1 MGLFDHLFKTKTPTG
16 GEKVGEHAPEGN
28 AAKPIEAAP
37 KTPVPQK
44 EKADP
49 SAFLHPKSFVP
60 RGAPSVTPAPRPTV
74 SAVTSKPAERRPVV
88 SGPPPAAD
96 EIVLTLGDVLSRIPA
111 PYLKSG
117 THDAKRELRFKIN
130 DLSSDI
136 ARGRAAVPLS
146 RIAQL
151 VPDIFTKE
159 IGREEETEIRLPLQK
174 LVEQI
179 GLLRSR
185 PKASVAEK
193 IARSVSAVELPPG
206 TKPIVPIE
214 VKKEPLS
221 AASTGP
227 VPAAKT
233 AVLEP
238 LTPAATLP
246 PQTPP
251 IILSEPVLAPKTVEL
266 KATAEPNSA
275 AASVILGPPPT
286 GETPAAAAASNA
298 SVAPAPSVSPVVP
311 VPPMAAAPVSAAT
324 VPPASE
330 TAAPLQVPAP
340 VPPVVEVPA
349 PAPIPAPAAVALV
362 PETPVLEAEFA
373 AESVKLQSALEPEAI
388 EPISLVPPAEPAA
401 PQKIVIDWGTGL
413 SSKEEE
419 NKQPEEALIHDVV
432 AEAKRIQAAA
442 AAAAAEAVPASP
454 ALAPATASEESKL
467 AAVDSP
473 DLEAGEEKIHLS
485 LAAILRQ
492 CPREILVGEMP
503 QVDDSVRITLPF
515 APIDR
520 QLVKGHVEV
529 SALRFIIALPEVYR
543 KFFVAKVGMKVP
555 IPLEEVF
562 QNLPAPKQ
570 ELTPQPP
577 TPPPVVLAPA
587 VPTPAPEIAPAAEN
601 PVHLSKG
608 ATPVIEP
615 VVAEPAVDEVK
626 STEPVSTPVEP
637 PSLPVFAPVDVSRS
651 KAPAAT
657 EGAERVL
664 PASAEPIELSTKL
677 PHPVIPPIF
686 DMPEAAIV
694 EKLAQPPLETAAGVV
709 EPPIPSISVAA
720 SATEAAQGAPSG
732 FVPPWLSV
740 EPAPVAAQEAPQ
752 EETPAAPIVPPEEIP
767 AAPVIAVNEVPPIS
781 FAPIAQEAPADGGA
795 TEAVPPTEPITSSEV
810 NAAPSEDA
818 PLLKLQR
825 PFFRPHFVPP
835 PIFGFAPPPASPEP
849 EPVVSKPEPPSVLAG
864 LTEAAARETATEP
877 ASEATSPVAETPI
890 SEVRAEASVIF
901 EPITPRDEAPPVSA
915 PQVDVAL
922 EPAVAVVASAEP
934 IEVTSASASES
945 EPTVEMIALA
955 GEHEAPDIAHFSD
968 EPIPFADLAET
979 YAHETTYAPDLA
991 EAFHADLPTPEPA
1004 HPTTPVRAESAPAV
1018 ETPVEATKVEEAEG
1032 HRAVPIVEGLA
1043 TAAVAATIAEHVP
1056 LDFREVVAPAEE
1068 PGAIEEATASVETPA
1083 SEAEAKAEEPQ
1094 PAAALVEEVEAPETA
1109 EESKDSAVVEEPV
1122 ALDAVVEPTA
1132 VESSAEAATSAAK
1145 KVEKAPAAPVQD
1157 SETPAETPVSQPPA
1171 TFAPEPP
1178 AAVAPPPPHPLFPLP
1193 KVHLEPAHVEVL
1205 PPPSLPLRRFD
1216 QDAVQALFMTEET
1229 LDLPKISRL
1238 AAALPGV
1245 YACVIATRDQA
1256 CTGGNLPEGFD
1267 LAALLG
1273 LAPRVGEA
1281 AGRMPIGQ
1289 LKHFTLYGDAY
1300 SVSFFERNGLSLCAV
1315 HRPRSFVPGVREKLV
1330 ALADELSR

>member
-1 MGLFDHLFKTKTPTG
+1 MGLFDHLFKTKAPTG

-28 AAKPIEAAP
+28 AAKPVEAAP

-60 RGAPSVTPAPRPTV
+60 RGAPSLTPAPRPTA
-74 SAVTSKPAERRPVV
+74 SAVTSKPAERRSVV
-88 SGPPPAAD
+88 SGLPPAAD

-111 PYLKSG
+111 PYLKLG
-117 THDAKRELRFKIN
+117 NHDAKRELRFKIN

-159 IGREEETEIRLPLQK
+159 IGREEDTEIRLPLQK

-185 PKASVAEK
+185 PKTSVVEK
-193 IARSVSAVELPPG
+193 IARSVSAVEFPPG

-221 AASTGP
+221 APSAGP

-238 LTPAATLP
+238 LTPAAALP

-286 GETPAAAAASNA
+286 VEAPAAAASAA
-298 SVAPAPSVSPVVP
+298 PAAPALSVAPVVP
-311 VPPMAAAPVSAAT
+311 VPPVE
-324 VPPASE
+324 PASN
-330 TAAPLQVPAP
+330 TAAPAPPAAETPAP
-340 VPPVVEVPA
+340 VPTPAPVAEVPA
-349 PAPIPAPAAVALV
+349 PTSVPAAVAPV
-362 PETPVLEAEFA
+362 PDPPALEAELA
-373 AESVKLQSALEPEAI
+373 AELVKPKSALEPE
-388 EPISLVPPAEPAA
+388 PTKPNPVVPPIAPVQPAA
-401 PQKIVIDWGTGL
+401 PQKIVIDWGAGL

-419 NKQPEEALIHDVV
+419 DKETKEAGIHDVV
-432 AEAKRIQAAA
+432 AEATRIE
-442 AAAAAEAVPASP
+442 AAAAAEAAS
-454 ALAPATASEESKL
+454 AAEAATAAPATETVAAANAAEGPNL
-467 AAVDSP
+467 APVESP
-473 DLEAGEEKIHLS
+473 DIEADEEKIHLS
-485 LAAILRQ
+485 LAAILRL

-529 SALRFIIALPEVYR
+529 SALRFIVALPEVYQR
-543 KFFVAKVGMKVP
+543 FFVAKVGVKVP

-587 VPTPAPEIAPAAEN
+587 APTPAPGVAPAAEN
-601 PVHLSKG
+601 PVQPSMV
-608 ATPVIEP
+608 AAPVIEA
-615 VVAEPAVDEVK
+615 VVAEPVVVEAKDTKPVPAPAEPPPL
-626 STEPVSTPVEP
+626 PVS
-637 PSLPVFAPVDVSRS
+637 APIEISS
-651 KAPAAT
+651 SETSTAT
-657 EGAERVL
+657 EEAERVAPE
-664 PASAEPIELSTKL
+664 PAAPVHLSTEL
-677 PHPVIPPIF
+677 PPPIIPPIF

-694 EKLAQPPLETAAGVV
+694 EKLAQPPLPTPVELAASVV
-709 EPPIPSISVAA
+709 EPPPIPSISVAA
-720 SATEAAQGAPSG
+720 STTEAVQGVPSG

-752 EETPAAPIVPPEEIP
+752 GETPAAPIVPPEEIP

-781 FAPIAQEAPADGGA
+781 FAPALQEALAKESAAEP
-795 TEAVPPTEPITSSEV
+795 VPPTAPITSSEV
-810 NAAPSEDA
+810 NAAPSEGA

-835 PIFGFAPPPASPEP
+835 PIFGFAPPPAAPES

-864 LTEAAARETATEP
+864 LTEAAARETAP
-877 ASEATSPVAETPI
+877 APPSEAASPIVEAPI

-901 EPITPRDEAPPVSA
+901 EPLAPKVEVPPGFA
-915 PQVDVAL
+915 PQADVAV
-922 EPAVAVVASAEP
+922 EPSVAAVAPAEP
-934 IEVTSASASES
+934 VQVTPAPASES

-968 EPIPFADLAET
+968 EPVPFADLAET

-991 EAFHADLPTPEPA
+991 EAFHADLPTPKPATHVPAEPA
-1004 HPTTPVRAESAPAV
+1004 AAV
-1018 ETPVEATKVEEAEG
+1018 ETPVEDTKVEEAEV

-1056 LDFREVVAPAEE
+1056 LDFREVVVPAEE
-1068 PGAIEEATASVETPA
+1068 PIASVETPVL
-1083 SEAEAKAEEPQ
+1083 EAKAKAEGPQ
-1094 PAAALVEEVEAPETA
+1094 SAAIFVEEVKASESADEPGDAAIVEVPMALEAI
-1109 EESKDSAVVEEPV
+1109 
-1122 ALDAVVEPTA
+1122 VEPKA
-1132 VESSAEAATSAAK
+1132 VEPPAEPTTPAAPK
-1145 KVEKAPAAPVQD
+1145 IEQAPIAPVQD
-1157 SETPAETPVSQPPA
+1157 VEMPA
-1171 TFAPEPP
+1171 EPP
-1178 AAVAPPPPHPLFPLP
+1178 APQPHPVRTPEPAAAVPPPPPHPLFPLP
-1193 KVHLEPAHVEVL
+1193 KVHLEPAHVEVF

-1238 AAALPGV
+1238 AASLPGV

-1256 CTGGNLPEGFD
+1256 CTGGNLPDGFD